1 MYVLGIDCSTR
12 VTALAVVDDEQVV
25 AETFL
30 HNDRPHSKRLLP
42 AIEQLLA
49 LAELSLADMAGLAV
63 AIGPGSFTGLRIGLA
78 TVKGMAH
85 PLGLPVVGVPTLE
98 ALVWNGWPFQGYI
111 CPILDARKN
120 EVYTSLYR
128 GGAGGLEKVGEDQ
141 AIAPKELLEQLRR
154 RMEYSPVT
162 PESSGASRAPQ
173 APETRGQVLFLG
185 DAVPVYRELLQE
197 ALGESALFAPA
208 ETRYPRGSQVARLG
222 WRRLRQGDVDDLHN
236 LAPMYI
242 RPSEAEVNWAKK
254 HGTHPVA
261 CRVAPEA

>member
-12 VTALAVVDDEQVV
+12 VTALAVVDDDQVV

-49 LAELSLADMAGLAV
+49 LAELSLTDMAGLAV

-85 PLGLPVVGVPTLE
+85 PLGLPVVGVPTLD
-98 ALVWNGWPFQGYI
+98 ALALNGWPYRGYI

-120 EVYTSLYR
+120 EVYSCLYR
-128 GGAGGLEKVGEDQ
+128 GCTEGLEKVGSAQ
-141 AIAPKELLEQLRR
+141 AVAPKELLEQLRR
-154 RMEYSPVT
+154 RME
-162 PESSGASRAPQ
+162 ESMDGQ
-173 APETRGQVLFLG
+173 EAPEATGPVLFLG
-185 DAVPVYRELLQE
+185 DAVPVYRDLIEQS
-197 ALGESALFAPA
+197 LGDGAVFAAA

-222 WRRLRQGDVDDLHN
+222 WRRLREGDTDDLHQ
-236 LAPMYI
+236 LTPMYI

-254 HGTHPVA
+254 HGSDPA
-261 CRVAPEA
+261 PCRVAPEA

>member
-1 MYVLGIDCSTR
+1 MFVLGIDCSTS
-12 VTALAVVDDEQVV
+12 VTALAVVDDAQVV

-49 LAELSLADMAGLAV
+49 LAELSLSDMAGLAV

-85 PLGLPVVGVPTLE
+85 PLSLPVVGVPTLE
-98 ALVWNGWPFQGYI
+98 ALAWNGWPFRGYI

-128 GGAGGLEKVGEDQ
+128 GETGGLKKVGEEQ
-141 AIAPKELLEQLRR
+141 AVAPQELLEQLRAAL
-154 RMEYSPVT
+154 PVT
-162 PESSGASRAPQ
+162 PESAQRQSSPTTA
-173 APETRGQVLFLG
+173 GQILFLG
-185 DAVPVYRELLQE
+185 DAVPVYRERLQE

-208 ETRYPRGSQVARLG
+208 ETCYPRGSQVARLG
-222 WRRLRQGDVDDLHN
+222 WRRLRQGDVDDLHK
-236 LAPMYI
+236 LTPRYI

-254 HGTHPVA
+254 HGTHRDA
-261 CRVAPEA
+261 CRLAPEG